1 VQGLG
6 LLALSTLFSSG
17 GHHRCASATAGGQAC
32 APSTLQVASFYVSLY
47 IVAVAQGGH
56 KPCVQAF
63 GADQFDQSD
72 PKESV
77 SRSSFFNWWYFG
89 MCAGTTVTVVFLS
102 YVQDNIGWGLGFGI
116 PCAVMAAAL
125 AVFLLGTRTYRYY
138 LTSGKGSLFARA
150 AEAFAEWRSRRK
162 AAPLHQAAQEHNLA
176 SAVAPGFRYMTLS
189 LFACGG
195 HLTNSQS

>member
-1 VQGLG
+1 MQGLG
-6 LLALSTLFSSG
+6 MLAFSTLLSSG
-17 GHHRCASATAGGQAC
+17 GHHQCTTTAGGQAC
-32 APSTLQVASFYVSLY
+32 APSTLQVAFFYASLY

-72 PKESV
+72 PNESV

-89 MCAGTTVTVVFLS
+89 MCGGTAVTLVLLS

-138 LTSGKGSLFARA
+138 VTSAKGALFARA
-150 AEAFAEWRSRRK
+150 AEAFAEWRSRPK
-162 AAPLHQAAQEHNLA
+162 AGPLEQEASQERGRAAGE
-176 SAVAPGFRYMTLS
+176 APGFRYTLS
-189 LFACGG
+189 LYADGVSRSC
-195 HLTNSQS
+195 TRCV